1 MPPNRFSV
9 RFGFVFLLPLFLSLS
24 LPDTPPLSDTLSLSL
39 FIIHGAVT
47 VRIKVPRN
55 VATATTEQKQPHW
68 IMGNWV
74 TSQEQEWG
82 VQQWDVAATRT
93 HTNTHARACAHT
105 PDRRP
110 TKQEDREERG
120 DDMER
125 QDRQNQAGQRTRCT
139 DLCKNHM

>member
-1 MPPNRFSV
+1 MITAPHMWHLRLVPLQLHAPPTH
-9 RFGFVFLLPLFLSLS
+9 FLEDLDLFFFYLSFSLS

-93 HTNTHARACAHT
+93 HT
-105 PDRRP
+105 
-110 TKQEDREERG
+110 
-120 DDMER
+120 
-125 QDRQNQAGQRTRCT
+125 RTRLRT
-139 DLCKNHM
+139 HT

>member
-1 MPPNRFSV
+1 MMPHIWHRHLKRNSCTASCPQHTF
-9 RFGFVFLLPLFLSLS
+9 PLSLS
-24 LPDTPPLSDTLSLSL
+24 LSQTHPLCLILSLSL

-47 VRIKVPRN
+47 VRIKVSRN

-74 TSQEQEWG
+74 TSQEQEGGGG

-93 HTNTHARACAHT
+93 HIHAHT
-105 PDRRP
+105 PDRCP

-120 DDMER
+120 DEMER
-125 QDRQNQAGQRTRCT
+125 QERQNQAGQ
-139 DLCKNHM
+139 